1 MTSNPLIQSK
11 ELKVMYG
18 LAIIICVVKL
28 NLGVGFIV
36 GLTASLIHQMLFA
49 KYVDKILF
57 EEKFSVLVF
66 IIGYLFRFMILAVA
80 VASAF
85 LLSDYVSIYGVIFG
99 LFVLKLW
106 LYVKELSLKKGE
118 NR

>member
-1 MTSNPLIQSK
+1 MTPNPLFQSK

-18 LAIIICVVKL
+18 LAIIMTMVKF
-28 NLGVGFIV
+28 NIGIGFVV
-36 GLTASLIHQMLFA
+36 GLTASLIHQLLFIR
-49 KYVDKILF
+49 YVDKILF
-57 EEKFSVLVF
+57 EEKFSVFIFILGYIFRF
-66 IIGYLFRFMILAVA
+66 IILVA
-80 VASAF
+80 AIASAF
-85 LLSDYVSIYGVIFG
+85 LLSDYVSIFGVIFG

>member
-1 MTSNPLIQSK
+1 MSSNPLVQSK
-11 ELKVMYG
+11 ELKVMYSI
-18 LAIIICVVKL
+18 AIIVSIIKL
-28 NLGVGFIV
+28 NLGIGFAL
-36 GLTASLIHQMLFA
+36 GLTASLVHQLLFA

-57 EEKFSVLVF
+57 EEKFSVF
-66 IIGYLFRFMILAVA
+66 IFTIGYLFRFMILAVA

-85 LLSDYVSIYGVIFG
+85 LLPEYVSIYGVILG

-106 LYVKELSLKKGE
+106 VYVKELSLKKGE